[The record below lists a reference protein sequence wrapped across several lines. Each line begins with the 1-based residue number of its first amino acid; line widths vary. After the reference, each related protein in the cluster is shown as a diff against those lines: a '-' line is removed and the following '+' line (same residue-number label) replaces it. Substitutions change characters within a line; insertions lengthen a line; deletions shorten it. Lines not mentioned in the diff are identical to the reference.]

1 MKRLLTG
8 SIKFYRKN
16 ISPHTPPSCRYHP
29 TCSSYAL
36 QAIEKHGAVKGGVM
50 ATARILRCNPFVEGG
65 VDEVPDHF
73 TIFRNP
79 DNVDDYYVPDYM
91 MPVDKEAQAELDRLF
106 SKYEQDLRIFERL
119 PSAQETLDEVAH
131 VRQLTKKDIG
141 QRFSDE
147 ELDYLIDIEIFPDL
161 ESDAYRYYTIEENET
176 NRPYLKHIHPYFED
190 TAIGADSPL
199 IVLEKTGIWY
209 TNLPLLERAFLVQRG
224 VTQKDIDKR
233 SFHLWLVLQA
243 MDDLHEQN

>member
-1 MKRLLTG
+1 MKRILTEP
-8 SIKFYRKN
+8 IKFYRKN

-79 DNVDDYYVPDYM
+79 DNVNDYYVPDYM
-91 MPVDKEAQAELDRLF
+91 MPVDKEAQAALDRLLA
-106 SKYEQDLRIFERL
+106 KYRDDLRISESL
-119 PSAQETLDEVAH
+119 PSAQETLDDVAD
-131 VRQLTKKDIG
+131 VKKLSKEDIEARFTKD
-141 QRFSDE
+141 

-161 ESDAYRYYTIEENET
+161 DFDNYRYYTIEETEKNAS
-176 NRPYLKHIHPYFED
+176 YLNHVHPYFED
-190 TAIGADSPL
+190 TDIGTDSPL

-209 TNLPLLERAFLVQRG
+209 TNMPELDRAFIVRRG
-224 VTQKDIDKR
+224 ITQQDIDKR
-233 SFHLWLVLQA
+233 SYHLWLVLQA
-243 MDDLHEQN
+243 MDDLQTNK